1 MPDAQGREAILESVD
16 LFVPM
21 APASVMVAGKTHIVY
36 ELHITNFLL
45 VDVSITRIQVKSA
58 GPLDASIADYR
69 DSEVSRRIGR
79 PGQRLDQANPQV
91 VGPGMRAVIYLW
103 IVLPEGSVTPQ
114 ALGAALTERN
124 SRVHSTTPLFANSL
138 DEHSSRRA

>member
-1 MPDAQGREAILESVD
+1 
-16 LFVPM
+16 
-21 APASVMVAGKTHIVY
+21 
-36 ELHITNFLL
+36 